1 MPNAPNSF
9 ARGMALGLHLVS
21 AMPCRF
27 IAVLAI
33 GSSLFAQANFDGSMI
48 YDLVHGPVR
57 YNQPA
62 KRNPVEALRT
72 RLANGAKLAYDPQFG
87 YLPAVLEA
95 LSVPLSSQTLVFS
108 KTSFQAPLIMPSNP
122 RAIFFNDDVYVGWV
136 RGGDYVE
143 ISVADPDLGAVF
155 YVMEQEPAR
164 RPVLT
169 RQDDCL
175 QCHHAS
181 RTAGVPGHIVRSVT
195 TSNSGMVITNE
206 FSSVTDH
213 RSPFSERWGGWY
225 VSGNDAKWHRGNPLI
240 HQLARFNPDQ
250 WPAPHSDAVAL
261 TVLAHQAT
269 GHNYLAR
276 LNYETRAALQ
286 MHRTLLEM
294 DKLKSGPWSE
304 STRRRID
311 NAIEATVRYL
321 TFQDE
326 APLPA
331 PLSGPTTFAKE
342 FSKRGPLREFDL
354 KTRLFRYPLSFLI
367 YSDAIQ
373 ALEPEIRD
381 RFFARLRAVLH
392 SPEMKDK
399 QGPEAWRIYT
409 SKR

>member
-1 MPNAPNSF
+1 MP
-9 ARGMALGLHLVS
+9 RRL
-21 AMPCRF
+21 
-27 IAVLAI
+27 LAFPLLA
-33 GSSLFAQANFDGSMI
+33 GALFAQANFDGSMV

-57 YNQPA
+57 YSQPA
-62 KRNPVEALRT
+62 KRNPVEALKT
-72 RLANGAKLAYDPQFG
+72 RIANGFNLAYDPQFG

-95 LSVPLSSQTLVFS
+95 LNIPLSSQTLVFS

-122 RAIFFNDDVYVGWV
+122 RAIYFNDDVYVGWV
-136 RGGDYVE
+136 RGGDFVE
-143 ISVADPDLGAVF
+143 ISVADPDLGGVF
-155 YVMEQEPAR
+155 YVIEQEPAR
-164 RPVLT
+164 RPVVQ

-181 RTAGVPGHIVRSVT
+181 RTAGVPGHIIRSVT
-195 TSNSGMVITNE
+195 TANSGMVITNE
-206 FSSVTDH
+206 FSTVTDH

-225 VSGNDAKWHRGNPLI
+225 VSGNHGNVHRGNPLV
-240 HQLARFNPDQ
+240 HRLARFNPDQ
-250 WPAPHSDAVAL
+250 WPAGHSDVVAL

-276 LNYETRAALQ
+276 LNYETRAALH

-294 DKLKSGPWSE
+294 DKLRSGPWSE

-331 PLSGPTTFAKE
+331 PIAGPTNFTRE

-354 KTRLFRYPLSFLI
+354 QTRLFRYPLSFLV
-367 YSDAIQ
+367 YSEALN

-381 RFFARLRAVLH
+381 RFFARLQAVLH
-392 SPEMKDK
+392 TPGLRAKN
-399 QGPEAWRIYT
+399 GPEAWRIFAF
-409 SKR
+409 KR

>member
-1 MPNAPNSF
+1 MPRRFMIAF
-9 ARGMALGLHLVS
+9 A
-21 AMPCRF
+21 
-27 IAVLAI
+27 IAGV
-33 GSSLFAQANFDGSMI
+33 LFAQANFDGSMV
-48 YDLVHGPVR
+48 YDLVHGPIR
-57 YNQPA
+57 YSQPA
-62 KRNPVEALRT
+62 KRNPVEALKT
-72 RLANGAKLAYDPQFG
+72 RIANGFKLAYDPRFG

-95 LSVPLSSQTLVFS
+95 LDIPLSSQTLVFS

-122 RAIFFNDDVYVGWV
+122 RAIYFNDDVYVGWV

-143 ISVADPDLGAVF
+143 ISVADPDLGGVF
-155 YVMEQEPAR
+155 YVIEQEPAR
-164 RPVLT
+164 RPVVQ

-181 RTAGVPGHIVRSVT
+181 RTAGVPGHIIRSVT
-195 TSNSGMVITNE
+195 TANSGMVITNE
-206 FSSVTDH
+206 FSTVTDH

-225 VSGNDAKWHRGNPLI
+225 VSGNHGNAHRGNPLI
-240 HQLARFNPDQ
+240 HRLARFNPDQ
-250 WPAPHSDAVAL
+250 WPAAHSDVVAL

-276 LNYETRAALQ
+276 LNYETRAALH

-304 STRRRID
+304 STRRRVD

-331 PLSGPTTFAKE
+331 PIAGSTTFTRE
-342 FSKRGPLREFDL
+342 FAKRGPLREFDL
-354 KTRLFRYPLSFLI
+354 KTRLFRYPLSFLV
-367 YSDAIQ
+367 YSEAVN

-381 RFFARLRAVLH
+381 RFLARLKTVLH
-392 SPEMKDK
+392 SPELRAKD
-399 QGPEAWRIYT
+399 GPEAWRIY
-409 SKR
+409 SAKR